1 MIQTPTLF
9 RCETFDGQTLILG
22 TNEIMSLKPIKDLEG
37 NSYIMLNYNNLESC
51 LNETV
56 ICENIE
62 IYNIE

>member
-9 RCETFDGQTLILG
+9 RCETSDDQTLILG

-37 NSYIMLNYNNLESC
+37 NPYIMLKYNNLESC

-56 ICENIE
+56 ICKNIE